1 MLTHFILAMTISLA
15 PIAETHSTQH
25 TEAHED
31 LLHFATTTQESH
43 LHFASV
49 WPGFWGEQTPFIVYN
64 HEGQAVL
71 FTTNEPIPGY
81 QELADNYY
89 YYSERLPNIT
99 DFHFYISYPLPNNQF
114 ATAALL
120 NSDDRTTDDSRETLL
135 HEAFHGYQRTEF
147 ADVGR
152 SQFLDPERLDEA
164 SIRAMLALQLALA
177 KQAHESREI
186 AHIHDWL
193 TVRVAL
199 SELIAPEVAAYLGD
213 VERIEGTAQWVGI
226 HAVFAEHY
234 RDSIDH
240 SFKRFSARFET
251 TYALH
256 TSAYVTG
263 SLLTDLIHD
272 FSPSDNNWHQA
283 VEEGK
288 TPYELALQIFSIS
301 TEEALAQFND
311 VIAQY
316 DFSEYLSRAQ
326 ATQSELVTLADIEVS
341 YPYRLDI
348 TVNAV
353 SKDGSIELPM
363 HFAQGDGGFHQLE
376 SAVIFLP
383 NAEMLQLTMQGRV
396 IDVRNAPAL
405 ADMRDPIERGAIFSF
420 WSQSP
425 MTTMDAL
432 KNMHDLDL
440 QFGQSIIQSPAGW
453 TLDPDSTNEHL
464 RITFKPL

>member
-15 PIAETHSTQH
+15 PVSEPHSAQH

-43 LHFASV
+43 PHFASV

-64 HEGQAVL
+64 HEGQAVV

-81 QELADNYY
+81 QELADSYY
-89 YYSERLPNIT
+89 YYAERLPNIT
-99 DFHFYISYPLPNNQF
+99 DFHFYINYPLPNNQV

-120 NSDDRTTDDSRETLL
+120 NSGDETTDDSRETLL

-152 SQFLDPERLDEA
+152 SEFLDPEHLDEP
-164 SIRAMLALQLALA
+164 SIRAMLALQLDLA

-186 AHIHDWL
+186 AHIRDWL

-234 RDSIDH
+234 RDNIDH
-240 SFKRFSARFET
+240 SFKRFPGRFET
-251 TYALH
+251 TYALR
-256 TSAYVTG
+256 TSAYITG
-263 SLLTDLIHD
+263 SLLTDLILD
-272 FSPSDNNWHQA
+272 FSPSDHNWHRTIEQ
-283 VEEGK
+283 GK
-288 TPYELALQIFSIS
+288 TPYEVALQVFSIS
-301 TEEALAQFND
+301 IEEPLAQLND

-316 DFSEYLSRAQ
+316 DFSEYLARVQ
-326 ATQSELVTLADIEVS
+326 ATKSDMVTLADIEAS

-348 TVNAV
+348 SVNV
-353 SKDGSIELPM
+353 MMNEGNLELPM
-363 HFAQGDGGFHQLE
+363 AFSGGDE
-376 SAVIFLP
+376 V
-383 NAEMLQLTMQGRV
+383 
-396 IDVRNAPAL
+396 
-405 ADMRDPIERGAIFSF
+405 
-420 WSQSP
+420 
-425 MTTMDAL
+425 
-432 KNMHDLDL
+432 
-440 QFGQSIIQSPAGW
+440 
-453 TLDPDSTNEHL
+453 
-464 RITFKPL
+464 